1 MSPSR
6 TAALKPLARLTRRPA
21 KREPALSFRSLGE
34 GTDTCAAEGQGSR
47 TGRTARAVTKKEY
60 LWLSA
65 VGAVLISA
73 VFVVRA
79 HSTSITAFIEEN
91 PIQGVCLF
99 LVLNLLDAVLAPGA
113 TLPLI
118 PVAAHAWGH
127 VWAAVVTTAGWT
139 AGSLIAFSIARR
151 WGSPLVKKLTSMD
164 RLRQM
169 KRYIPEDVFWTIAIL
184 RLVMP
189 MDLMSY
195 LLGLFT
201 DISWGKYTA
210 ATAIGVTPAAF
221 LLAYLGKLPHAYEII
236 ALGIGGIVVVAYV
249 MLARRRRVCSSGSAH

>member
-6 TAALKPLARLTRRPA
+6 SAVLKPLVRLARHPS
-21 KREPALSFRSLGE
+21 KR
-34 GTDTCAAEGQGSR
+34 
-47 TGRTARAVTKKEY
+47 RTAACAPGRERSQRGRAARPVSKKEY
-60 LWLSA
+60 LSLA
-65 VGAVLISA
+65 VVGAVLISA
-73 VFVVRA
+73 VLLVRT
-79 HSTSITAFIEEN
+79 HSSSITTFIQRN
-91 PIQGVCLF
+91 PVEGVCLF
-99 LVLNLLDAVLAPGA
+99 LALNILDAVLAPGA

-127 VWAAVVTTAGWT
+127 VWAALVTTAGWT
-139 AGSLIAFSIARR
+139 TGSVVAFLIARR

-164 RLRQM
+164 RLRRM

-210 ATAIGVTPAAF
+210 ATALGVTPAAF

-236 ALGIGGIVVVAYV
+236 ALGIGGIVVIAYV
-249 MLARRRRVCSSGSAH
+249 IVARRRRACAPASGR

>member
-1 MSPSR
+1 MSRSR
-6 TAALKPLARLTRRPA
+6 SAALKPLVRLARRPA
-21 KREPALSFRSLGE
+21 SRRTAA
-34 GTDTCAAEGQGSR
+34 CASERHGSR
-47 TGRTARAVTKKEY
+47 SGRTARPVSKQEY
-60 LWLSA
+60 LWLTA

-73 VFVVRA
+73 VLLVRT
-79 HSTSITAFIEEN
+79 HSSAITTFIEQN
-91 PIQGVCLF
+91 PVEGVCLF
-99 LVLNLLDAVLAPGA
+99 LALNILDAVLAPGA

-127 VWAAVVTTAGWT
+127 VWAAVVTTVGWT
-139 AGSLIAFSIARR
+139 AGSLAAFSIARR

-249 MLARRRRVCSSGSAH
+249 MVARRRRACSPGSAR

>member
-1 MSPSR
+1 MRSS
-6 TAALKPLARLTRRPA
+6 ALKPLARLTRRPA
-21 KREPALSFRSLGE
+21 KRRS
-34 GTDTCAAEGQGSR
+34 DTCAPERQGSR
-47 TGRTARAVTKKEY
+47 SGRTARPVTKKEY
-60 LWLSA
+60 LWLAA

-73 VFVVRA
+73 VLVVRA
-79 HSTSITAFIEEN
+79 HSTSITAFIEQN
-91 PIQGVCLF
+91 PFQGVCLF
-99 LVLNLLDAVLAPGA
+99 LVLNILDAVLAPGA

-151 WGSPLVKKLTSMD
+151 WGTPLVKRLTSMD

-169 KRYIPEDVFWTIAIL
+169 RRYIPEDVFWTIAIL

-210 ATAIGVTPAAF
+210 ATALGVTPAAF

-236 ALGIGGIVVVAYV
+236 ALGIGGIVVLAYV
-249 MLARRRRVCSSGSAH
+249 IVAKRRACRPGAAAR

>member
-6 TAALKPLARLTRRPA
+6 SAALNPLARLTRHTSR
-21 KREPALSFRSLGE
+21 RRTE
-34 GTDTCAAEGQGSR
+34 TCAPERQGGRSR
-47 TGRTARAVTKKEY
+47 SEARPVSKKEY
-60 LWLSA
+60 LWLAA
-65 VGAVLISA
+65 VGGVLITAVLL
-73 VFVVRA
+73 VHA
-79 HSTSITAFIEEN
+79 HSKSITAFIEQN

-99 LVLNLLDAVLAPGA
+99 LVLNILDAVVAPGA

-127 VWAAVVTTAGWT
+127 VPAALVTTAGWT
-139 AGSLIAFSIARR
+139 AGSLVAFLIARR

-169 KRYIPEDVFWTIAIL
+169 KRYIPEDVFWTITLL

-189 MDLMSY
+189 MDLLSY

-201 DISWGKYTA
+201 DISWVKYTA
-210 ATAIGVTPAAF
+210 ATAIGVTPPAF
-221 LLAYLGKLPHAYEII
+221 LLAYLGKLPHAYEFI
-236 ALGIGGIVVVAYV
+236 ALAIGGIMVLGYIMA
-249 MLARRRRVCSSGSAH
+249 ARRRACRPAAAR

>member
-1 MSPSR
+1 MSRSR
-6 TAALKPLARLTRRPA
+6 SAALKPFARLTSHRSKRRTVA
-21 KREPALSFRSLGE
+21 
-34 GTDTCAAEGQGSR
+34 CAPGRQGSR
-47 TGRTARAVTKKEY
+47 SGRTARPVSKKEY

-73 VFVVRA
+73 VLLVRT
-79 HSTSITAFIEEN
+79 HSNSITTFIEQN
-91 PIQGVCLF
+91 PVEGVCLF
-99 LVLNLLDAVLAPGA
+99 LALNILDAVLAPGA

-127 VWAAVVTTAGWT
+127 VWAAIVTTAGWT
-139 AGSLIAFSIARR
+139 AGSLVAFSIARR

-249 MLARRRRVCSSGSAH
+249 MVARRQRTCSPGSAR